1 MAADADFAS
10 KFSLVL
16 KAYNLSRGRF
26 AQMLGV
32 DKSVVSRWAS
42 GVQSPTDHNLSLLTE
57 AVARYKT
64 DFHRADWD
72 LPPAAFAARLG
83 LDRPGDA
90 PDAATRAWKEPKLT
104 SADKPSIAVLPLQNM
119 SGDREQEY
127 FADGITEDIIT
138 ALSKWRSF
146 LVIARNSTF
155 TYKGRNVDI
164 RQVGRELGVRYALE
178 GSVRKVA
185 DRVRITAQL
194 IDATTAAHLWAERFD
209 RELVDVFAIQNE
221 ISQHIAAVVAP
232 ELGRHEQRLS
242 SAKAPTNLE
251 AWDCLHRGMHLI
263 YRFTKADTAAARP
276 CFERAIEL
284 DPAFSRAHTSLAYTH
299 QLDILH
305 GYTADRPASIAELLR
320 LAKRGVELDDDDSY
334 AHMMLC
340 FAYRWA
346 GEHVLSVAEGRKAIE
361 ANPSDAW
368 ALATF
373 GNSLDLSGQSREG
386 LSCMARALVLTPR
399 DPHAKFYLSAGARA
413 CLNNRDYAA
422 AETWARKAIAQ
433 DPSHA
438 RAHLMLAAALGHLG
452 RSEEGRAALDAC
464 ERIQPAFATTWIAG
478 REYSN
483 PADNDHIADGLRK
496 AGMELK

>member
-1 MAADADFAS
+1 MDSGEAQR
-10 KFSLVL
+10 LVRTVPR
-16 KAYNLSRGRF
+16 KGIRF
-26 AQMLGV
+26 VGEV
-32 DKSVVSRWAS
+32 RSE
-42 GVQSPTDHNLSLLTE
+42 T
-57 AVARYKT
+57 AVAANAVSPSAASIR
-64 DFHRADWD
+64 
-72 LPPAAFAARLG
+72 PAV
-83 LDRPGDA
+83 
-90 PDAATRAWKEPKLT
+90 
-104 SADKPSIAVLPLQNM
+104 AVLPFTNM
-119 SGDREQEY
+119 GGDIDQDY

-146 LVIARNSTF
+146 PVIARNSSF
-155 TYKGRNVDI
+155 TYKGRSVDV
-164 RQVGRELGVRYALE
+164 RQVGRELGVRYVLE
-178 GSVRKVA
+178 GSVRKA
-185 DRVRITAQL
+185 GNRVRVTAQL
-194 IDATTAAHLWAERFD
+194 IDAADGAHLWAERYD
-209 RELVDVFAIQNE
+209 RELVDVFAIQDE
-221 ISQHIAAVVAP
+221 ISQRIAAVVEP

-263 YRFTKADTAAARP
+263 YRFTRAAIAAARP

-334 AHMMLC
+334 AHLMLC

-346 GEHVLSVAEGRKAIE
+346 GEHALSVAEGRKAIE

-373 GNSLDLSGQSREG
+373 GNSLDLFGQSRDG
-386 LSCMARALVLTPR
+386 LSYMARALVLTPR

-452 RSEEGRAALDAC
+452 RSEEGRAELDAC
-464 ERIQPAFATTWIAG
+464 ERIQPAFAATWIAS
-478 REYSN
+478 REYRN